1 MLAPRFSTKLV
12 ALTLAATIVFMTTS
26 CGTLLYP
33 ERRGQPRGTI
43 DPGVLLLD
51 AVGLIFF
58 VVPGIVAFAVDF
70 ASGAIYFPPPAYGS
84 PPAYGP
90 MSQNPMRREDMVKIQ
105 VPKDE
110 LTQAK
115 IEQVVSQQTGKP
127 VVLQAGGFRAAE
139 ISDLDEFD
147 DQAARLGDP
156 AAVAP
161 PTAVR
166 FREGKNVRETE

>member
-1 MLAPRFSTKLV
+1 MLAPRFSSKVV
-12 ALTLAATIVFMTTS
+12 ALTLAAVIALMPTA

-58 VVPGIVAFAVDF
+58 VVPGLVAFAVDF
-70 ASGAIYFPPPAYGS
+70 ATGAIYFPPPGYV
-84 PPAYGP
+84 PPQAYGP
-90 MSQNPMRREDMVKIQ
+90 MTQNQIRREDLVKVQ

-127 VVLQAGGFRAAE
+127 VVLQAGGYRAAE
-139 ISDLDEFD
+139 MSDLDEFS
-147 DQAARLGDP
+147 DQSGKLADP
-156 AAVAP
+156 ANDSP
-161 PTAVR
+161 PATVR
-166 FREGKNVRETE
+166 LR

>member
-1 MLAPRFSTKLV
+1 MQARRFSTKLL
-12 ALTLAATIVFMTTS
+12 ALTLAATTPFISTS

-33 ERRGQPRGTI
+33 ERRGQSHGVI

-58 VVPGIVAFAVDF
+58 VVPGLVAFAVDF
-70 ASGAIYFPPPAYGS
+70 STGAIYFPPPAYG
-84 PPAYGP
+84 PPPSYGP
-90 MSQNPMRREDMVKIQ
+90 TSQNPLRRQDLVEVQ
-105 VPKDE
+105 VSKDE

-115 IEQVVSQQTGKP
+115 IEQVVSQRTGQP
-127 VVLQAGGFRAAE
+127 VALEPGQFRAAE
-139 ISDLDEFD
+139 ISDLDEFG

-156 AAVAP
+156 ATVIP

-166 FREGKNVRETE
+166 FR

>member
-1 MLAPRFSTKLV
+1 MPARRFSTKLIV
-12 ALTLAATIVFMTTS
+12 LMLAAGIALMPAA

-58 VVPGIVAFAVDF
+58 VVPGLVAFAVDF
-70 ASGAIYFPPPAYGS
+70 ASGAIYFPPPAYG
-84 PPAYGP
+84 PPQPYGP
-90 MSQNPMRREDMVKIQ
+90 MTQNPVRREDLVKVQ
-105 VPKDE
+105 VPPDE

-139 ISDLDEFD
+139 LSDLNEFG
-147 DQAARLGDP
+147 DQAERLSDP
-156 AAVAP
+156 ASTSP
-161 PTAVR
+161 PANVR
-166 FREGKNVRETE
+166 FR

>member
-1 MLAPRFSTKLV
+1 MLAPRISSKLV
-12 ALTLAATIVFMTTS
+12 VLTLAAAIALMPTA

-58 VVPGIVAFAVDF
+58 VVPGLVAFAVDF
-70 ASGAIYFPPPAYGS
+70 ATGAIYFPPPAYG
-84 PPAYGP
+84 PPPSYGP
-90 MSQNPMRREDMVKIQ
+90 VTQNPIRREDLVKVQ
-105 VPKDE
+105 VPKEE

-127 VVLQAGGFRAAE
+127 VVLQAGGYRAAE
-139 ISDLDEFD
+139 MSDLNEFG
-147 DQAARLGDP
+147 DQSQKLSNPP
-156 AAVAP
+156 ADSP
-161 PTAVR
+161 PTDVR
-166 FREGKNVRETE
+166 FR

>member
-1 MLAPRFSTKLV
+1 MVPRRIWKNVVALALV
-12 ALTLAATIVFMTTS
+12 AAVALLSTS

-33 ERRGQPRGTI
+33 ERRGQPRGVI

-58 VVPGIVAFAVDF
+58 VVPGLVAFAVDF
-70 ASGAIYFPPPAYGS
+70 STGAIYYPPAQYG
-84 PPAYGP
+84 GP
-90 MSQNPMRREDMVKIQ
+90 ITQNGLGHDDLVRVD

-115 IEQVVSQQTGKP
+115 IEQVVSQETGKP
-127 VVLQAGGFRAAE
+127 VNLEPGKFRAAE
-139 ISDLDEFD
+139 ISDLDEFGE
-147 DQAARLGDP
+147 QVSRLGGPSAD
-156 AAVAP
+156 AP

-166 FREGKNVRETE
+166 FK